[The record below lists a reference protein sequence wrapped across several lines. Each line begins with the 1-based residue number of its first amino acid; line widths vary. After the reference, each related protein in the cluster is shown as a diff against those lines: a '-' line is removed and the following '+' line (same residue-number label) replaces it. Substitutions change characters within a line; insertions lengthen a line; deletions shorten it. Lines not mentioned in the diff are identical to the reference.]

1 MVVVRQAQCTLA
13 NYIPTLGTKL
23 VPDVAEAH
31 TAALNVTGYLLSNH
45 IAATDEGLNFLLF
58 DVLFSSHY
66 MPIINV
72 CTHQT
77 RVTLPPSV
85 WMCVHVYTSVH
96 KCCTALKIKYPW

>member
-1 MVVVRQAQCTLA
+1 MYGSGKASTMYTCMLYT
-13 NYIPTLGTKL
+13 NLGTKL

-31 TAALNVTGYLLSNH
+31 TAALNVTGYLSSS
-45 IAATDEGLNFLLF
+45 ITDEGLNFLLF

-85 WMCVHVYTSVH
+85 
-96 KCCTALKIKYPW
+96 